1 MFFGSYLFEFI
12 GVLMRYL
19 FQLIQW
25 VFTQKK
31 LKSFKEL
38 WDGPDSDDPING
50 ISYGMISIFIGMFF
64 LLIFILMTI

>member
-38 WDGPDSDDPING
+38 WNGPDTEDPMNG
-50 ISYGMISIFIGMFF
+50 ASYAQISIIIGLVALVLFIMA
-64 LLIFILMTI
+64 TT